1 MTSPERRSDAYV
13 QFAEQYDSIIGSE
26 YYPRLLARFEDVA
39 RGMVPGSRH
48 LDVGCGTGALLEHSV
63 SLGLNVQGVD
73 ISQKMVAI
81 TKEKRPGLPV
91 VCGDLMDLGGERWN
105 LITAN
110 NDVLNHLVQAHGL
123 CAVFVRFSEL
133 LEPHGVVLADAVSEH
148 DIRYHWE
155 GCTHLYTD
163 ARTFRC
169 EVSHEVLD
177 ESVPRGV
184 MRRRWFRH
192 GAEGWLESEVEEE
205 VLPGISVSELEE
217 AAGQAGLSLEVYD
230 WDLGGPCEA
239 ATSRIGVLLR
249 APGMGAVSARV
260 VR

>member
-1 MTSPERRSDAYV
+1 MKSQEGRSDAYAH
-13 QFAEQYDSIIGSE
+13 FAEQYDSIIGSE
-26 YYPRLLARFEDVA
+26 YYPRLLARFEGVA
-39 RGMVPGSRH
+39 QRMAAGSRH

-73 ISQKMVAI
+73 ISPKMVAI
-81 TKEKRPGLPV
+81 AKERRPGLRV
-91 VCGDLMDLGGERWN
+91 DCGDLTDLGGERWN

-133 LEPHGVVLADAVSEH
+133 LEPHGVVLADAVSDY

-163 ARTFRC
+163 QHTFRC

-177 ESVPRGV
+177 ESVPSGM

-192 GAEGWLESEVEEE
+192 DGEGWQESEVEEE

-217 AAGQAGLSLEVYD
+217 AAGQAGLSLEVFD

-239 ATSRIGVLLR
+239 ATSRIGIMLR
-249 APGMGAVSARV
+249 APGMRAGSDQVLR
-260 VR
+260 